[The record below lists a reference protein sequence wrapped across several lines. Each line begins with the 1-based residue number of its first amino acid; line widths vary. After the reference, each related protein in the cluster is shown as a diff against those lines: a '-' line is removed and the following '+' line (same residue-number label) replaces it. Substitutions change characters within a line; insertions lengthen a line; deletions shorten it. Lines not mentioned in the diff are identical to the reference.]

1 MIQDEVFDILTM
13 GYNVFLTGAAGSG
26 KTFLV
31 NRFIRHCHEHGI
43 GVAVTAST
51 GIAATHIGG
60 MTVHSWSGMGIRDN
74 LTQEDLEYIL
84 AREYLM
90 KRFAKT
96 SVLIIDEISML
107 SGGFLESLDT
117 LLQRARV
124 NPEPFGW
131 MQILLVGDFFQLPPV
146 SRDSYV
152 EYAFEHSAWRTFK
165 LAHCVLST
173 QFRQKTETNIS
184 RHPELANNPDS
195 QKPRFFVRQNDGTQ
209 DPLLAILNEI
219 RSWQVSHRSR
229 ELLESRYVP
238 VETEDH
244 TELFTRNV
252 SVDAYNTDKLNKLP
266 GDIFVFEMQSKW
278 AEKLVEALKKW
289 CLAPETLVLKIGAR
303 VMFVKNNFEAGYVNG
318 SIGHIIG
325 RKEWLPVVELE
336 DGTIIVADYAGWVVE
351 EGGKPKAEIAQIP
364 LRLAWAITVHK
375 SQGMTLDS
383 AVMDLSDAFVPGQG
397 YVALSRVRSLKW
409 LTLRGCNETALLIDP
424 RVIEYDRVLR
434 ATSEKVGEK
443 IRNYTPTEKEKIKND
458 AIVRLWGILEAMKL
472 PEKSLGAG
480 KKQSTHEETLVYI
493 KMGMSLEEIAIER
506 ELKVSTIVSHIEKLL
521 EEGKEVNL
529 DAFRPEDPER
539 LSLILSWFEAL
550 STDALSPVRE
560 FLFET
565 YGEHFDYDEV
575 RIARLFR
582 GKSFTEK

>member
-1 MIQDEVFDILTM
+1 MLQDEVFDILTM
-13 GYNVFLTGAAGSG
+13 GYNTFLTGAAGSG

-31 NRFIRHCHEHGI
+31 NRFIKHCHEHGI
-43 GVAVTAST
+43 GVAITAST

-60 MTVHSWSGMGIRDN
+60 MTIHSWSGMGIRET

-107 SGGFLESLDT
+107 GGNFLESLDT

-124 NPEPFGW
+124 SPEPFGGI
-131 MQILLVGDFFQLPPV
+131 QILLVGDFFQLPPV
-146 SRDSYV
+146 SRDAYV
-152 EYAFEHSAWRTFK
+152 EYAFEHPSWRSFK

-173 QFRQKTETNIS
+173 QFRQ
-184 RHPELANNPDS
+184 S
-195 QKPRFFVRQNDGTQ
+195 QWDE
-209 DPLLAILNEI
+209 DDLLKILNEI
-219 RSWQVSHRSR
+219 RTGRVSDRSR
-229 ELLESRYVP
+229 ELLESRYIP

-252 SVDAYNTDKLNKLP
+252 SVDAYNKEKLDNIS
-266 GDIFVFEMQSKW
+266 GDIFVFEMHSKG

-318 SIGHIIG
+318 SIGHIIW
-325 RKEWLPVVELE
+325 RKDWLPIVELE
-336 DGTIIVADYAGWVVE
+336 DGTIITADYASWMVE

-409 LTLRGCNETALLIDP
+409 LTLRGCNETALEIDP

-434 ATSEKVGEK
+434 ATSERVQEK
-443 IRNYTPTEKEKIKND
+443 INLQSEPEKNQKRTEAIIRFGGVLEKQKI
-458 AIVRLWGILEAMKL
+458 
-472 PEKSLGAG
+472 PEKSLKAW
-480 KKQSTHEETLVYI
+480 KKTSTHEETLIYI
-493 KMGMSLEEIAIER
+493 NMWLSLEEIALER
-506 ELKVSTIVSHIEKLL
+506 EVKVSTVIAHIEKLQ
-521 EEGKEVNL
+521 EEGKEMNL
-529 DAFRPEDPER
+529 EMYRPEDEER
-539 LSLILSWFEAL
+539 LERILGGFSAL
-550 STDALSPVRE
+550 STESLSPVRE
-560 FLFET
+560 YLFET
-565 YGEHFDYDEV
+565 YGEDFDYDEV
-575 RIARLFR
+575 RLARLFR
-582 GKSFTEK
+582 AKSFT

>member
-1 MIQDEVFDILTM
+1 MLQDEVFDILTM
-13 GYNVFLTGAAGSG
+13 GYNTFLTGAAGSG

-60 MTVHSWSGMGIRDN
+60 MTIHSWSGMGIRDT

-84 AREYLM
+84 AREYLI

-107 SGGFLESLDT
+107 GGNFLESLDI

-124 NPEPFGW
+124 SPEPFGGI
-131 MQILLVGDFFQLPPV
+131 QILLVGDFFQLPPV
-146 SRDSYV
+146 SRDAYV
-152 EYAFEHSAWRTFK
+152 EYAFEHPSWRTFK

-173 QFRQKTETNIS
+173 QFRQDQWE
-184 RHPELANNPDS
+184 EDA
-195 QKPRFFVRQNDGTQ
+195 
-209 DPLLAILNEI
+209 LLKILNEI
-219 RSWQVSHRSR
+219 RSGRVSDHSR

-252 SVDAYNTDKLNKLP
+252 SVDAYNKEKLDNIS
-266 GDIFVFEMQSKW
+266 GDIFVFEMHSKGN
-278 AEKLVEALKKW
+278 EKLVESLKKW

-325 RKEWLPVVELE
+325 RKEWLPIVELE
-336 DGTIIVADYAGWVVE
+336 DGSMITSDYASWMVE

-397 YVALSRVRSLKW
+397 YVALSRVRSLSW
-409 LTLRGCNETALLIDP
+409 LTLRGCNEIALQIDP

-434 ATSEKVGEK
+434 ATSEKVQEK
-443 IRNYTPTEKEKIKND
+443 ISGYSDAEKTRIRNEAITRLGWLLEKQKI
-458 AIVRLWGILEAMKL
+458 
-472 PEKSLGAG
+472 PEKSLKAG
-480 KKQSTHEETLVYI
+480 KKVSTHEETLVYI
-493 KMGMSLEEIAIER
+493 NMWLSLEEIALER
-506 ELKVSTIVSHIEKLL
+506 EVKVSTVISHIEKLQ
-521 EEGKEVNL
+521 EEGKEMNL
-529 DAFRPEDPER
+529 EPYRPEDEER
-539 LSLILSWFEAL
+539 LGRILGGFAAL
-550 STDALSPVRE
+550 STESLSPVRE
-560 FLFET
+560 YLFET
-565 YGEHFDYDEV
+565 YGEDFDYDEV
-575 RIARLFR
+575 RLARLFR
-582 GKSFTEK
+582 EKSFTKK